1 MHTVQLILRPAEYEK
16 AVINKRFHA
25 VSHIHNVC
33 VKHARKLLMQLDH
46 DKEYQSWRS
55 EYCKLLKQKKLSK
68 ADRTRRLEL
77 SKQMSARRQE
87 IGLSKW
93 ALQSYIKVC
102 GKRYS
107 KLISS
112 QQVQAEAANVWT
124 GVEKCLF
131 SKGKD
136 IHFKKFMDFDTI
148 GGKSNLNGA
157 RLNPDTMTVSWLGL
171 ELKCYLPKKASDR
184 DYVLESLEHKISYC
198 TIKRMMFSNGWR
210 YYLAVTLDGNAPYR
224 ERKVKTG
231 VMGIDPG
238 VSTMAGVSDDKAVL
252 KELAPKSK
260 DYDKQIRKLQQK
272 MDTSKRISNPNK
284 YNQDGT
290 INKSNRDRWVYSNT
304 YRKNRRQLKCV
315 YRKKSAYTKQSHEKL
330 ANELLED
337 SIIFLV
343 EDMNYAALGKKS
355 KKPAE
360 RQDKTTNV
368 KQKDG
373 TIRAVKKYKKKK
385 RYGKS
390 LNNRS
395 PSLFL
400 SILKRK
406 CELYG
411 GQVQTVKTKTFKA
424 SQYDHVKDEYI
435 KVPLTQREK
444 VIGGHTV
451 QRDLYSAFLI
461 KNADCTLGH
470 ADRDKCIHEFE
481 HFVMIHNQLI
491 NDLKTSNVTMKQCFG
506 F

>member
-1 MHTVQLILRPAEYEK
+1 MHTLQLPLKTTSYDNHQIVR
-16 AVINKRFHA
+16 RFHA
-25 VSHIHNVC
+25 VSHIHNVT
-33 VKHARKLLMQLDH
+33 VKHAIKLMNQLKH
-46 DKEYQSWRS
+46 DKAYCSYLS
-55 EYCKLLKQKKLSK
+55 EYASIKKKEKLSSADKKRLK
-68 ADRTRRLEL
+68 AL
-77 SKQMSARRQE
+77 SKLMSDIRLP
-87 IGLSKW
+87 IGLSEYG
-93 ALQSYIKVC
+93 LQSYIKVC
-102 GKRYS
+102 AKQYT
-107 KLISS
+107 KLLSS
-112 QQVQAEAANVWT
+112 QQVQKEVTRVWR
-124 GVEKCLF
+124 GVEKVLF
-131 SKGKD
+131 SNGKK
-136 IHFKKFMDFDTI
+136 IHFKKYMNFDTVC
-148 GGKSNLNGA
+148 GKTNTNGA
-157 RLNPDTMTVSWLGL
+157 KFDKSSMTVNWLGL
-171 ELKCYLPKKASDR
+171 CLKCKPISKNDSYKTEALSHD
-184 DYVLESLEHKISYC
+184 ISYC
-198 TIKRMMFSNGWR
+198 EIKRMMFNNGWH
-210 YYLAVTLDGNAPYR
+210 YYVVLYLKGDAPKKLIKIGSN
-224 ERKVKTG
+224 E
-231 VMGIDPG
+231 MGIDPG
-238 VSTMAGVSDDKAVL
+238 VSTIAGVSDDKAVL

-272 MDTSKRISNPNK
+272 MDTSKRISNPDK

-304 YRKNRRQLKCV
+304 YKKNRRQLKCA
-315 YRKKSAYTKQSHEKL
+315 YRKKSAYTKQSHEEL

-337 SIIFLV
+337 SSTFFV
-343 EDMNYAALGKKS
+343 EDMNYAALAKKS

-373 TIRAVKKYKKKK
+373 TTKAVKKYKKKK

-406 CELYG
+406 CGLYG

-435 KVPLTQREK
+435 KVPLSQREK
-444 VIGGHTV
+444 VIGGYTV

-461 KNADCTLGH
+461 KNADCTLEH

-491 NDLKTSNVTMKQCFG
+491 NDLKPSNVTMKQCFG

>member
-1 MHTVQLILRPAEYEK
+1 MAKKQRLRVLSIDFDYFQVVDKDTVQSCYPDGIDLDTNLSTVVWASHYAIPSQKEKLDKVFCNQEELRLIRHILNNNCK
-16 AVINKRFHA
+16 ATAPVCIAN
-25 VSHIHNVC
+25 SHVHIYDFIKKNMESFGATSVDVTNVDM
-33 VKHARKLLMQLDH
+33 HHDLFNDNPYLD
-46 DKEYQSWRS
+46 
-55 EYCKLLKQKKLSK
+55 
-68 ADRTRRLEL
+68 
-77 SKQMSARRQE
+77 
-87 IGLSKW
+87 
-93 ALQSYIKVC
+93 C
-102 GKRYS
+102 G
-107 KLISS
+107 
-112 QQVQAEAANVWT
+112 N
-124 GVEKCLF
+124 
-131 SKGKD
+131 
-136 IHFKKFMDFDTI
+136 
-148 GGKSNLNGA
+148 
-157 RLNPDTMTVSWLGL
+157 WLGL
-171 ELKCYLPKKASDR
+171 CLKCKPISKNDPYKTEALSHD
-184 DYVLESLEHKISYC
+184 ISYC
-198 TIKRMMFSNGWR
+198 EIKRMMFNNGWH
-210 YYLAVTLDGNAPYR
+210 YYVVLYLKGDAP
-224 ERKVKTG
+224 KKLVKIG
-231 VMGIDPG
+231 PNEMGIDPG

-315 YRKKSAYTKQSHEKL
+315 YRKKSAYTKQSHEEL

-337 SIIFLV
+337 SSTFFV

-360 RQDKTTNV
+360 RQDKTTDV

-435 KVPLTQREK
+435 KVPLSQREK
-444 VIGGHTV
+444 VIGGYTV

-461 KNADCTLGH
+461 KNTDCTLEH

-481 HFVMIHNQLI
+481 HFVMIHDQLI
-491 NDLKTSNVTMKQCFG
+491 NCLKASNTTMKQCFG